1 MQVYPLGQINLPITF
16 SDCANFHMEV
26 LTFEV
31 VEFLGCYHA
40 ILGHP
45 CYAKF
50 MVAPNYTYLK
60 LKMPGPNSTNTL
72 GSNFSHAYTCDHKNF
87 ELATDLAH
95 SAELQKLE
103 KEAAPAM
110 PDYKETTVVS
120 AFSPTEETKAV
131 EIDSS
136 YSTKMVQIG
145 TKLPTE

>member
-1 MQVYPLGQINLPITF
+1 MQAYSLGQIDLLVTF
-16 SDCANFHMEV
+16 SDRANFLMEV

-31 VEFLGCYHA
+31 VELLRCYHA

-60 LKMPGPNSTNTL
+60 LKMPGPNSTITL

-87 ELATDLAH
+87 ELATGLAH
-95 SAELQKLE
+95 SVELQKLG
-103 KEAAPAM
+103 KEAAPAI

-120 AFSPTEETKAV
+120 ALSPTEETKAV
-131 EIDSS
+131 EIDPS
-136 YSTKMVQIG
+136 YSTKMVWIR
-145 TKLPTE
+145 TNLPAE